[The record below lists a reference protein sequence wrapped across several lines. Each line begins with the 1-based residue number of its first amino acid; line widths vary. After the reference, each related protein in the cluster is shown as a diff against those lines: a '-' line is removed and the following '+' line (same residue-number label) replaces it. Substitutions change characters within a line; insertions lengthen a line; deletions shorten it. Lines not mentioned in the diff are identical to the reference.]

1 MSGPAPVVPDY
12 DGACL
17 TNVFSTVAARR
28 ESLPAWAPKELA
40 DATQVVLLV
49 LDGLGWMQLQARPSV
64 APTLSAMTGGT
75 ITSVAPTT
83 TSAALTSISVG
94 RPPGEHG
101 IIGYKISLP
110 DQGVLNVLRW
120 RVSDDGAA
128 ADPMVVQRLTPFG
141 GRPVPVV
148 TKSFFAGTGFTT
160 AHLRGAR
167 LVGWSQPSAI
177 AVEVQG
183 LLDAGEEIVYAYYD
197 GVDHAAHDHGLG
209 DLYDAELAWA
219 DRIVADIVAALPP
232 GAALVVTADHGQV
245 HVGDNVAELHPD
257 LLEACSHRSG
267 ESRFLWLHARGDAD
281 ELLAAARD
289 LYGDVAWVLSRSEV
303 IGAGWFGAVTPEVEG
318 RLGDVA
324 IVAHGTFGFI
334 DRAEPHEARLVGR
347 HGSLTAE
354 EMFVPFVMQRA

>member
-12 DGACL
+12 GGACL
-17 TNVFSTVAARR
+17 TNIFSTIASRR
-28 ESLPAWAPKELA
+28 ETLPAWAPRELA

-49 LDGLGWMQLQARPSV
+49 LDGLGWTQLQARPSV
-64 APTLSAMTGGT
+64 APTLSAMTGGP

-94 RPPGEHG
+94 CPPGEHG
-101 IIGYKISLP
+101 IVGYKISLP

-120 RVSDDGAA
+120 RLSEDGAA

-141 GRPVPVV
+141 GRSVPVV

-177 AVEVQG
+177 APEVKR
-183 LLDAGEEIVYAYYD
+183 LLNAGEEIVYAYYD
-197 GVDHAAHDHGLG
+197 GVDHAAHAHGLG
-209 DLYDAELAWA
+209 ELYDAELAWT
-219 DRIVADIVAALPP
+219 DRIVADIIAGLPP

-245 HVGDNVAELHPD
+245 HVGDNVRELHPEVLD
-257 LLEACSHRSG
+257 ACSHRSG

-281 ELLAAARD
+281 ELLSAARD
-289 LYGDVAWVLSRSEV
+289 LYRDVAWVLSRSEV
-303 IGAGWFGAVTPEVEG
+303 IGAGWLGAVTPEIEH
-318 RLGDVA
+318 RLGEVA
-324 IVAHGTFGFI
+324 IVAHATFGFI
-334 DRAEPHEARLVGR
+334 DRAEPHEALLVGR
-347 HGSLTAE
+347 HGSLTAD
-354 EMFVPFVMQRA
+354 EMYVPFVMQRA